1 MKKDIEVIEASS
13 ISDRIAY
20 IKIRKCSKWGMRSEE
35 MRKVF
40 YRLEKKK
47 SEMVI
52 INCYA
57 PHMGL
62 VQKNPEIAKKFYK
75 ELREVKEK
83 FRGQDVLI
91 VGDFNAKLGSKESD
105 GGPVGSHARGIR
117 NENGDSLYLFLADHQ
132 MIAANTFFKHKA
144 SHITTWEGAHNNKK
158 IYNQIDYILIPA
170 NRKKSMINARSHIV
184 HEVDTDHRLVTAVL
198 FRKNDYERKKQP
210 PKTRKECSD
219 KILGEL
225 KLKKRN
231 LRERQTQSRK
241 PLDESAKKARNRLN
255 NAIKKRKAFLIINDL
270 ITEAKELM
278 NAKDNALVARA
289 IKRP

>member
-1 MKKDIEVIEASS
+1 
-13 ISDRIAY
+13 
-20 IKIRKCSKWGMRSEE
+20 
-35 MRKVF
+35 
-40 YRLEKKK
+40 
-47 SEMVI
+47 
-52 INCYA
+52 
-57 PHMGL
+57 
-62 VQKNPEIAKKFYK
+62 
-75 ELREVKEK
+75 
-83 FRGQDVLI
+83 
-91 VGDFNAKLGSKESD
+91 
-105 GGPVGSHARGIR
+105 
-117 NENGDSLYLFLADHQ
+117 

-184 HEVDTDHRLVTAVL
+184 HEVDTDQRLVTAVL
-198 FRKNDYERKKQP
+198 FWKNGYERKKQP

-255 NAIKKRKAFLIINDL
+255 NAIKKK
-270 ITEAKELM
+270 KHS
-278 NAKDNALVARA
+278 
-289 IKRP
+289 